1 MVFTLVRLLLLH
13 LLSDAARLFGRFLCR
28 LLPTDGLYALCRA
41 LQLQLQ
47 ALPSVW
53 FAWLRV
59 LPHQCSTLAVGAQCL
74 QAWLYMCMG
83 ALMVTFSKTQ
93 NNVTTA
99 AFAAWSL
106 QCHYGV
112 TTMSLQ
118 RHYKA
123 AETAS
128 STKVGIPTLLKSF
141 ARFQSQTAFSQ
152 LK

>member
-1 MVFTLVRLLLLH
+1 MAHTF
-13 LLSDAARLFGRFLCR
+13 SKGFFGLEHEPFK
-28 LLPTDGLYALCRA
+28 
-41 LQLQLQ
+41 
-47 ALPSVW
+47 SVKMK
-53 FAWLRV
+53 V
-59 LPHQCSTLAVGAQCL
+59 E
-74 QAWLYMCMG
+74 YICMG
-83 ALMVTFSKTQ
+83 PLMVTFSKTQ

-99 AFAAWSL
+99 AFAAWTL

-141 ARFQSQTAFSQ
+141 ARFQSQTAFSK